1 MAPAA
6 TAPRQRRAQRRSR
19 LFLVFTVGGGLLL
32 VFGLMATILPALF
45 MSSSSSDSSS
55 VPPPPIQV
63 TPGAQE
69 SEMRGRLQKNP
80 NDVNAMVVLA
90 GLLANDGQSDE
101 AVQWYDKAV
110 GLRPTDADL
119 RMTFGELLTE
129 RGDDLD
135 AEIQLKKAQE
145 LAPTNPEPLYLLG
158 QLYQHSDPPRPTDA
172 TLEYQQVLQMAP
184 TSVYAQRA
192 KDALTQMNATPSAT
206 PAASP
211 AP

>member
-1 MAPAA
+1 M
-6 TAPRQRRAQRRSR
+6 RA
-19 LFLVFTVGGGLLL
+19 
-32 VFGLMATILPALF
+32 
-45 MSSSSSDSSS
+45 
-55 VPPPPIQV
+55 
-63 TPGAQE
+63 
-69 SEMRGRLQKNP
+69 RLQKDP

-110 GLRPTDADL
+110 GLRSNDVDL

-158 QLYQHSDPPRPTDA
+158 QLYQHGDPPRPSDA
-172 TLEYQQVLQMAP
+172 TLEYQQVLKLAP
-184 TSVYAQRA
+184 SSVYAQRA
-192 KDALTQMNATPSAT
+192 KDALTQMSATPSAT
-206 PAASP
+206 PASTP
-211 AP
+211 VP